1 MRRRTFL
8 RNGVITGLSVSLAGC
23 TTGDSPDETPT
34 GNETTSTQDG
44 TPPGTETDEPDQTED
59 DQQTE
64 EDPETAVRYFFED
77 ETGALGHLADDETPE
92 NYDHVI
98 TNTAT
103 EAEYQEMQ
111 RNDRAFAEDAASN
124 QMAPQGEGLTMT
136 VDEMIARAE
145 QIYNNPAQE
154 FEGPIE
160 AYDIDFTEEDN
171 EITFTRA
178 LVKASREAGVDSSG
192 LADIV
197 VSNIAEDAVDEIRPG
212 FDDFK
217 LSTVYATE
225 AINPGY
231 GGEGGAERTNE
242 FNQTYINSGFLHLPG
257 ILQYEKDGETEVK
270 YVEQTDPLD
279 VNIFRR
285 VIRDPEFSV
294 YRSSLEQDTVAV
306 SRDSEPGETGS
317 MFPEHYVTAFDYD
330 KGRQLESEEVL
341 GFRENESG
349 TLVGLG
355 DRIGETMRQLVDDMG
370 VTGYNNNEDLN
381 LDNARPDWGGTLVSD
396 EFGES
401 LEGYITN
408 PTTEKRQYMEKIGR
422 GLFQIRNQEG
432 FGASIALTGTL
443 EDPEILP
450 TDQDT
455 VNQVRQ
461 DQAYDQVRERVAG

>member
-1 MRRRTFL
+1 M
-8 RNGVITGLSVSLAGC
+8 AGC
-23 TTGDSPDETPT
+23 NTSDSPDETPT
-34 GNETTSTQDG
+34 ENETTSTQDG

-124 QMAPQGEGLTMT
+124 QRAPQGEGLNMT

-145 QIYNNPAQE
+145 EIYNNPAQE
-154 FEGPIE
+154 FEGPVE
-160 AYDIDFTEEDN
+160 AYDIDFTQEDN

-178 LVKASREAGVDSSG
+178 LVKASRDAGVTSSG
-192 LADIV
+192 LANIV
-197 VSNIAEDAVDEIRPG
+197 VANIAEDAVQQIQPG
-212 FDDFK
+212 FNDFK
-217 LSTVYATE
+217 LSTLPATE
-225 AINPGY
+225 AVNPGY
-231 GGEGGAERTNE
+231 GGKGGAERTNE
-242 FNQTYINSGFLHLPG
+242 FNQTYINSGFLHMPAV
-257 ILQYEKDGETEVK
+257 LQYQKDGETEVK
-270 YVEQTDPLD
+270 YTEQTDPLD

-285 VIRDPEFSV
+285 VIRDPESSV
-294 YRSSLEQDTVAV
+294 YRSNLEQDTVAV
-306 SRDSEPGETGS
+306 SRDSEPGDTGS
-317 MFPEHYVTAFDYD
+317 MFPEHYVTAFDYT
-330 KGRQLESEEVL
+330 KARQLESEGVL
-341 GFRENESG
+341 GMGENDDG
-349 TLVGLG
+349 GINAVGDYLVQ
-355 DRIGETMRQLVDDMG
+355 TMMHTIDDMG
-370 VTGYNNNEDLN
+370 ITGYDNN
-381 LDNARPDWGGTLVSD
+381 PDRKNKSLPTDGKLVSD

-401 LEGYITN
+401 IEDYVLN
-408 PTTEKRQYMEKIGR
+408 PTSEKRNRLQNVSR
-422 GLFQIRNQEG
+422 GIYQVFQEHGWNS
-432 FGASIALTGTL
+432 SIAITGTL